1 MGLET
6 ILEIKN
12 MMYIFQ
18 ELLMN
23 QLKDIQPVLAR

>member
-23 QLKDIQPVLAR
+23 QLKDIQPDLAR